1 MNAKYKKSL
10 KVITLLLSAIIIATV
25 SAATYSYM
33 YIDGSITVGTAK
45 LVWLEGADSPGDI
58 DVTGGTVQIDLD
70 VQPGVNQNFT
80 EALFLKNQD
89 NADHNLT
96 ITVTTAL
103 SASNFDTANV
113 YIYKNTTENWVYVD
127 TLTLTQEND
136 QYSTYTGNTPL
147 VAGGYYR
154 FTFEIQADAE
164 ITPGTYSFDI
174 QLVYE

>member
-1 MNAKYKKSL
+1 M
-10 KVITLLLSAIIIATV
+10 
-25 SAATYSYM
+25 
-33 YIDGSITVGTAK
+33 
-45 LVWLEGADSPGDI
+45 
-58 DVTGGTVQIDLD
+58 
-70 VQPGVNQNFT
+70 QPGVNQNFT